1 MDVLHFRASNFPPE
15 DFMLTQILLVFAFVF
30 FCLGTFATPM
40 NPPQPWYAR
49 FNLVSAGLAAWSL
62 AELLGHLR
70 G

>member
-1 MDVLHFRASNFPPE
+1 
-15 DFMLTQILLVFAFVF
+15 MLTQILLVFAFVF

-62 AELLGHLR
+62 AELLGHWR